1 MFIDWNSKS
10 LTRFTRQVPKL
21 SFILIYPTQLAPP
34 ITIQDSLQSMNTN
47 TLSVYLWPCFHTPQ
61 TPPTS
66 PLSLSMWGVLFSS
79 RYPGFLLFAMWLS
92 RLTWISLHSPA
103 PCTVINSSFF
113 HTTLQHCAWLSTQP
127 FLIQAFREQ
136 RDLNDLGQVGAK
148 NQKQVRSPRKWVICW
163 EKEGKIEPRKD
174 FFFNLMNLNF

>member
-66 PLSLSMWGVLFSS
+66 HCLCPRGESCSAQGIQVSFSLLCDSPGWPGFLYIALRPAQSSIRAFFTLHCSTVLGSLHSHFSS
-79 RYPGFLLFAMWLS
+79 RHLGSKETSMILARWVPRTRSKSEAPGSELFVERKKEKLS
-92 RLTWISLHSPA
+92 QERI
-103 PCTVINSSFF
+103 F
-113 HTTLQHCAWLSTQP
+113 
-127 FLIQAFREQ
+127 FLI
-136 RDLNDLGQVGAK
+136 
-148 NQKQVRSPRKWVICW
+148 
-163 EKEGKIEPRKD
+163 
-174 FFFNLMNLNF
+174 